1 MPVRAVKYFQVPGPE
16 HSFDQPQD
24 PVIANVLRQDGYRD
38 LMVKRPETVGY
49 VTLDKPGCPFPG
61 VRHFRQRG
69 VASPSGTETVG
80 PSGKPGL
87 IVRFQQDAHHLADQL
102 IGP

>member
-1 MPVRAVKYFQVPGPE
+1 M
-16 HSFDQPQD
+16 
-24 PVIANVLRQDGYRD
+24 NVLRQDGYYD
-38 LMVKRPETVGY
+38 LMVKRPEAVGY
-49 VTLDKPGCPFPG
+49 VTLDEPGCPFPG
-61 VRHFRQRG
+61 VCHFGQRG

-87 IVRFQQDAHHLADQL
+87 IVRFQQDAHHLADQF